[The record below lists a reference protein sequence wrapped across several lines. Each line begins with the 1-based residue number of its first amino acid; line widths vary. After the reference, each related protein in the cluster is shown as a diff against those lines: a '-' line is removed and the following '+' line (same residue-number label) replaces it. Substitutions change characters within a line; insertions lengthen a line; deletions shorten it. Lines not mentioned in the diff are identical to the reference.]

1 LLLQCGARV
10 QGGGFRFVH
19 ACMVADRWSPVKQ
32 LHDSERHFRDAPNWI
47 VETVLRGDDVADP
60 KMKVADLL

>member
-1 LLLQCGARV
+1 
-10 QGGGFRFVH
+10 
-19 ACMVADRWSPVKQ
+19 MVADRWIPVKQ